1 MTQDPSRSVADIRAE
16 RNALQGEEDAISFV
30 RRLAQGRLDL
40 VRDEQRRRASGG
52 DQPVASLQDRLAG
65 VFGQQHGGGSARP
78 PRETNVPADHPL
90 VKELDE
96 LGSHFQFESMETL
109 DDRALDELGDAL
121 ALFEKSC
128 SQRRHDL
135 FERIDALTAELVQ
148 RVREGGTGAVVREK

>member
-1 MTQDPSRSVADIRAE
+1 MAA
-16 RNALQGEEDAISFV
+16 
-30 RRLAQGRLDL
+30 RR
-40 VRDEQRRRASGG
+40 
-52 DQPVASLQDRLAG
+52 
-65 VFGQQHGGGSARP
+65 
-78 PRETNVPADHPL
+78 PL